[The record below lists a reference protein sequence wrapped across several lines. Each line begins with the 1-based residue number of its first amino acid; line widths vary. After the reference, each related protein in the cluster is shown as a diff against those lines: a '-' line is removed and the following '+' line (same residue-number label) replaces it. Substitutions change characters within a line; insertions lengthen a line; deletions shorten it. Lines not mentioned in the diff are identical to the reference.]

1 MHPTFHS
8 WCMDTDKE
16 QAFYYYISY
25 QAAKVL
31 QYNNFID
38 TAFFV
43 FQSIPVSNT
52 FCSGL
57 SVYCE
62 MIRSKIMIQFRAAVN
77 CSVLFLILFTIAQN
91 RSYLYHK
98 SHVFLPKIP

>member
-31 QYNNFID
+31 QYNNFKD
-38 TAFFV
+38 TAFSYFSRFLCPTRSV
-43 FQSIPVSNT
+43 
-52 FCSGL
+52 SGL

-62 MIRSKIMIQFRAAVN
+62 MIRSKIMKQFRAAVK

-91 RSYLYHK
+91 RSYLYHE